1 MTTIRHR
8 LTRVP
13 FLVAAMAAIC
23 STGTARA
30 SIIVATITGTVANGT
45 DLTGLFAPTNSD
57 LSGLPFR
64 VTYTFDDTLGQQ
76 TTQTCSNGGPGY
88 SSGIATNGTSNPG
101 TATLQIGGNSFQIGG
116 GGLGQSSINSY
127 ALRYIANSCSGY
139 SAAGF
144 GVQASY
150 AGQTPTS
157 YNGTAYVG
165 YFSGPSLYPIAGT
178 EISNDYD
185 WRSSITS
192 AILNPNDTLPFN
204 VNITSGYPLSTQL
217 YYAYG
222 NLSPTQLTISGL
234 DPPSPA
240 PEPGSAVL
248 ILAAFA
254 AIGIV
259 RILRTEV

>member
-8 LTRVP
+8 RIVSL
-13 FLVAAMAAIC
+13 LLAAMAALC
-23 STGTARA
+23 STGTARP

-45 DLTGLFAPTNSD
+45 DLTGLFAPANSD

-64 VTYTFDDTLGQQ
+64 VTYTFDDTQGTQ
-76 TTQTCSNGGPGY
+76 TTQTCFSGGPGY
-88 SSGIATNGTSNPG
+88 YSGIATNGASNPG
-101 TATLQIGGNSFQIGG
+101 TAMLQIGGTSFQIGG
-116 GGLGQSSINSY
+116 GGSGQSSINSY
-127 ALRYIANSCSGY
+127 ALRYIANSCFSY

-150 AGQTPTS
+150 VGQTAAS

-192 AILNPNDTLPFN
+192 ATLNPNDTLPFN
-204 VNITSGYPLSTQL
+204 VNVTSGYPLSTQL
-217 YYAYG
+217 YYASG

-234 DPPSPA
+234 NPGGTV
-240 PEPGSAVL
+240 PEPRSAVL

-254 AIGIV
+254 AIGIC
-259 RILRTEV
+259 RIWRTEA